1 MTFRETSHEQ
11 SCSRTQAHCATGL
24 PPSPSPSS
32 GKYWAEDGLKGKYRK
47 KDVAGCL
54 KRGHQHK
61 EKSPLRVSSG
71 DGKGISI
78 KGKTSWL
85 GRKKP
90 VETPLKGQGRT
101 QEDLLVTAKLR
112 EEASESSVG
121 QGMEPLGGYSESGE
135 HPEGF
140 GAACINCSAVDT
152 DGAKASTSKCGR
164 GNHRELAVQ
173 CVFKDIGKELKEGPV
188 LLEKIQLQ
196 SMLDK
201 HQGSHMEEK
210 DPDCP
215 NLGVRLYSHPSGKH
229 QIYHSGE
236 KSYKCLQ
243 CENRFS
249 QRSHFIK
256 TSEEPHRKEI
266 TPMSCVWKKYS
277 LEITFVKISVHSFRG
292 ETSQMPQLWKRILS
306 KIKFIKT
313 SKDSYGE
320 ETSLTPQV

>member
-61 EKSPLRVSSG
+61 EKSPLHVSSG

-78 KGKTSWL
+78 KGKTSRL

-101 QEDLLVTAKLR
+101 QEDLLVTAELQ

-188 LLEKIQLQ
+188 LLEKIQLK

-229 QIYHSGE
+229 QILERSLTNASNVKIDFLRDHTLLRHQKSHTGKKSHQCPVCGRNICWKSHLLRYLYTHSGE
-236 KSYKCLQ
+236 KPHKCPN
-243 CENRFS
+243 CGKGFS
-249 QRSHFIK
+249 RRSNLLRHQKIHMGRK
-256 TSEEPHRKEI
+256 PH
-266 TPMSCVWKKYS
+266 
-277 LEITFVKISVHSFRG
+277 
-292 ETSQMPQLWKRILS
+292 
-306 KIKFIKT
+306 
-313 SKDSYGE
+313 
-320 ETSLTPQV
+320 